1 MQQIKE
7 TLNNNERKHSKTTE
21 KAIKKNKTSEKLRC
35 NELSRLGSALEKHI
49 KTTKQTIYKQ
59 M

>member
-21 KAIKKNKTSEKLRC
+21 KAINKNKTSEKLRC
-35 NELSRLGSALEKHI
+35 NELSRLGSSL
-49 KTTKQTIYKQ
+49 
-59 M
+59 